1 MRKERWK
8 RTSVLKTYSAEKMVN
23 TRFFQSREMRITHHS
38 MEARLHRRR
47 EGIGISTSHS
57 VTLELDAKFEREKG
71 ETTHHQECLHLIFQL
86 ALCVA
91 NIQDGSVPARLNAAV
106 LLDCLEYLPAIVA
119 IAYISCQSESN
130 EEGFNSFWSVGQVSR
145 FRGTK
150 FKRRTS
156 RYNEH
161 HMKGYPEICN
171 KEEV

>member
-1 MRKERWK
+1 
-8 RTSVLKTYSAEKMVN
+8 MVN
-23 TRFFQSREMRITHHS
+23 SRLFQSRKYAPFNGSTFASEK
-38 MEARLHRRR
+38 RRYR
-47 EGIGISTSHS
+47 YFNVSLYHTF
-57 VTLELDAKFEREKG
+57 ELDAAFKREKG
-71 ETTHHQECLHLIFQL
+71 ETAYHQECLHLIFQL

-106 LLDCLEYLPAIVA
+106 LLDCLEYLPAIVT

-145 FRGTK
+145 NCSTK

-171 KEEV
+171 KGEV